1 MSNLDDVYK
10 KLEDCE
16 TVLGNLKIQVAVLET
31 KLDALVQKSGGTD
44 TIIKYVVTPLLV
56 IVGALVG
63 VKLVLPNT

>member
-1 MSNLDDVYK
+1 MSDLNDVYK

-16 TVLGNLKIQVAVLET
+16 TALGNLKVQVAVLET
-31 KLDALVQKSGGTD
+31 KLDALVSKSGGTD